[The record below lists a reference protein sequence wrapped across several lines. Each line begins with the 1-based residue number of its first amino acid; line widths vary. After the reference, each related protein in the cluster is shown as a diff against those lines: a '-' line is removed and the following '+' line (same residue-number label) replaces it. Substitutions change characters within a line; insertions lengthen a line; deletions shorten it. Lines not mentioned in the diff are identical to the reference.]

1 MSALERATRDL
12 SVPRELPGGIVITN
26 SLAENL
32 SQSEIGVTS
41 TDVGLARFISY
52 DNVGRLTAVVDIV
65 VICAACLIATVA
77 YQGLFLVAIGET
89 TWLLTIGGLS
99 GLLFVLVT
107 KSRGLYR
114 TAALLSGTEQR
125 NGLVSSWIVTL
136 LIITALLFLLKLG
149 SSYSRGSVIGF
160 SVIGLGL
167 LMGWRTL
174 LRTSLSRSILRG
186 TLAGPRAVVI
196 GGSEELSVLSALDVL
211 QKYGMREVGR
221 FEFSRTPN
229 FSRERDVANAA
240 IAAARAR
247 DAEQVLLALS
257 WADTRRRDFLSEKL
271 RILPLPVRLLPDQA
285 ADSIFSRCAR
295 QFGSEI
301 LFDLQQAPLSQFN
314 LASKRVVDV
323 LLSIVAL
330 SILSPLLLL
339 VSVAIKLDSPGPILF
354 RQSRRGFNG
363 KDFKIYKFRSMTVL
377 EDGQTICQARR
388 GDHRVTRVG
397 RMLRTT
403 SIDEL
408 PQLFNVLRGEM
419 SLVGPRP
426 HAIAHDSE
434 YNESIANYAFR
445 HHVKPGIT
453 GWAQVHGFRGETA
466 ELDLMKQRVERDIWY
481 INNWTLWLDFWI
493 ILLTCFEVT
502 RGRNAY

>member
-1 MSALERATRDL
+1 MGILERAATNL
-12 SVPRELPGGIVITN
+12 PRT
-26 SLAENL
+26 
-32 SQSEIGVTS
+32 EIGATS
-41 TDVGLARFISY
+41 TDIGLARFITY
-52 DNVGRLTAVVDIV
+52 DNIGPLTAVVDIV
-65 VICAACLIATVA
+65 VITASSLIATVA
-77 YQGLFLVAIGET
+77 YQGLFLASISDA
-89 TWLLTIGGLS
+89 TWLLAIGAHS

-114 TAALLSGTEQR
+114 TAALLSEAEQR
-125 NGLVSSWIVTL
+125 NGLVSSWIMTL

-160 SVIGLGL
+160 SVITLGL

-174 LRTSLSRSILRG
+174 LRTSLNRSILRG
-186 TLAGPRAVVI
+186 SLAGPRAVVI
-196 GGSEELSVLSALDVL
+196 GGSEELSVLSPLDVL
-211 QKYGMREVGR
+211 QKYGMREVAR
-221 FEFSRTPN
+221 FEFSRTSN
-229 FSRERDVANAA
+229 FGRERDVANAA
-240 IAAARAR
+240 IAAARATN
-247 DAEQVLLALS
+247 AEQVLLALS

-271 RILPLPVRLLPDQA
+271 RVLPLPVRLLPDQA
-285 ADSIFSRCAR
+285 ADLIFSQCAR
-295 QFGSEI
+295 RFGSEI
-301 LFDLQQAPLSQFN
+301 LFDLQQAPLSHFN
-314 LASKRVVDV
+314 LASKRFVDV
-323 LLSIVAL
+323 ILSIVAL
-330 SILSPLLLL
+330 LALSPLLAL
-339 VSVAIKLDSPGPILF
+339 VSIAIRLDSPGPILF
-354 RQSRRGFNG
+354 RQIRKGFNG

-388 GDHRVTRVG
+388 GDHRTTKVG

-426 HAIAHDSE
+426 HAVAHDSE
-434 YNESIANYAFR
+434 YNDSIANYAFR

-466 ELDLMKQRVERDIWY
+466 ELELMKQRVDLDIWY
-481 INNWTLWLDFWI
+481 INNWSPWLDLRI
-493 ILLTCFEVT
+493 ILMTCFEVA

>member
-1 MSALERATRDL
+1 MSVLEREPRDL
-12 SVPRELPGGIVITN
+12 SARRRLHKAAVFDNAAAGESPRSANG
-26 SLAENL
+26 S
-32 SQSEIGVTS
+32 TS
-41 TDVGLARFISY
+41 PDVGVARFIGY
-52 DNVGRLTAVVDIV
+52 GNIGVLTAAVDIA
-65 VICAACLIATVA
+65 VITASGLIATLA
-77 YQGLFLVAIGET
+77 YHLVAMGEA
-89 TWLLTIGGLS
+89 TWLLTIGAHS
-99 GLLFVLVT
+99 GLLFALVT

-114 TAALLSGTEQR
+114 PAALLSETEQR

-136 LIITALLFLLKLG
+136 LAVTALLFLLKLG
-149 SSYSRGSVIGF
+149 SNYSRGSVIGF
-160 SVIGLGL
+160 SVIGLGA
-167 LMGWRTL
+167 LMGWRTF
-174 LRTSLSRSILRG
+174 LRASLSRSILRG
-186 TLAGPRAVVI
+186 TLAGPRAIVI
-196 GGSEELSVLSALDVL
+196 GGSDELSALSGLDVL

-221 FEFSRTPN
+221 FEFSRTDN
-229 FSRERDVANAA
+229 FSCERDVANAA
-240 IAAARAR
+240 IVAARAIN
-247 DAEQVLLALS
+247 AEQILLALS

-271 RILPLPVRLLPDQA
+271 RVLPLPVRLLPDQA

-301 LFDLQQAPLSQFN
+301 LFDLQQAPLSQLS
-314 LASKRVVDV
+314 LASKRVLDV
-323 LLSIVAL
+323 TLSMVAL
-330 SILSPLLLL
+330 VLSSPLLLL
-339 VSVAIKLDSPGPILF
+339 VSIAIKLDSPGPILF

-377 EDGQTICQARR
+377 EDGESICQARR

-397 RMLRTT
+397 RVLRTT

-426 HAIAHDSE
+426 HAIAHDSA

-453 GWAQVHGFRGETA
+453 GWAQVCGSRGETA
-466 ELDLMKQRVERDIWY
+466 KLDLMKKRVELDIWY
-481 INNWTLWLDFWI
+481 INHWSLWLDLWI
-493 ILLTCFEVT
+493 ILLTCFEVV

>member
-1 MSALERATRDL
+1 MGVLDRTVTDL
-12 SVPRELPGGIVITN
+12 GARKEL
-26 SLAENL
+26 LD
-32 SQSEIGVTS
+32 
-41 TDVGLARFISY
+41 DVGLGRLITY
-52 DNVGRLTAVVDIV
+52 DNIGLLTAVVDIV
-65 VICAACLIATVA
+65 VITAACLIATVA
-77 YQGLFLVAIGET
+77 YQGLFLAAIGDA
-89 TWLLTIGGLS
+89 TWLLAVGAHS

-114 TAALLSGTEQR
+114 TAALLSETEQR
-125 NGLVSSWIVTL
+125 NGLVSSWIMTL
-136 LIITALLFLLKLG
+136 LMITALLFLLKLG
-149 SSYSRGSVIGF
+149 GSYSRGSVIGF
-160 SVIGLGL
+160 SVIALAL

-196 GGSEELSVLSALDVL
+196 GGTEELSVLSALDVL

-221 FEFSRTPN
+221 FEFSRTAN
-229 FSRERDVANAA
+229 FTRERDVANAA
-240 IAAARAR
+240 IAAARTTN
-247 DAEQVLLALS
+247 AEQVLLALS

-271 RILPLPVRLLPDQA
+271 RVLPLPVRLLPDQA
-285 ADSIFSRCAR
+285 ADLIFSRCAR
-295 QFGSEI
+295 RFGSEI
-301 LFDLQQAPLSQFN
+301 LFDLQQVPLSQFN

-323 LLSIVAL
+323 ILSIVAL
-330 SILSPLLLL
+330 VLLLPILLL
-339 VSVAIKLDSPGPILF
+339 VSVAIKLDSAGPILF
-354 RQSRRGFNG
+354 RQSRKGFNG

-388 GDHRVTRVG
+388 GDHRITRVG
-397 RMLRTT
+397 RILRTA

-426 HAIAHDSE
+426 HAIAHDGE
-434 YNESIANYAFR
+434 YTETIANYAFR

-466 ELDLMKQRVERDIWY
+466 KFELMKKRVELDIWY
-481 INNWTLWLDFWI
+481 INNWSLWLDLWI
-493 ILLTCFEVT
+493 ILLTCFEVA

>member
-1 MSALERATRDL
+1 MTILERAATDL
-12 SVPRELPGGIVITN
+12 SAPRELPDPTILRN
-26 SLAENL
+26 SFTEE
-32 SQSEIGVTS
+32 SSKSEIGATS
-41 TDVGLARFISY
+41 TNVGLGRLITY
-52 DNVGRLTAVVDIV
+52 DNIGLLTAVVDIV
-65 VICAACLIATVA
+65 VITASCLIATVA
-77 YQGLFLVAIGET
+77 YQGLFLAAIGDA
-89 TWLLTIGGLS
+89 TWLLAIGAHS
-99 GLLFVLVT
+99 SLLFVLVT

-114 TAALLSGTEQR
+114 PAALLSEAEQR
-125 NGLVSSWIVTL
+125 NGLVSSWIMTL

-149 SSYSRGSVIGF
+149 GSYSRGSVIGF
-160 SVIGLGL
+160 SVIALGL

-196 GGSEELSVLSALDVL
+196 GGTEELGVLSALDVL
-211 QKYGMREVGR
+211 QKYGIREVGR
-221 FEFSRTPN
+221 FEFSRTAN
-229 FSRERDVANAA
+229 FTRERDVAHAA
-240 IAAARAR
+240 IAAARATN
-247 DAEQVLLALS
+247 AEQVLLALS

-271 RILPLPVRLLPDQA
+271 RVLPLPVRLLPDQA
-285 ADSIFSRCAR
+285 ADLIFSRCAR

-301 LFDLQQAPLSQFN
+301 LFDLQQSPLSQFN

-323 LLSIVAL
+323 ILSIVAL
-330 SILSPLLLL
+330 LLLSPLLLL
-339 VSVAIKLDSPGPILF
+339 ASVAIKLDSAGPILF
-354 RQSRRGFNG
+354 RQSRKGFNG

-388 GDHRVTRVG
+388 GDHRITRVG
-397 RMLRTT
+397 RILRT
-403 SIDEL
+403 SSVDEL

-426 HAIAHDSE
+426 HAIAHDNE
-434 YNESIANYAFR
+434 YTETIANYAFR

-466 ELDLMKQRVERDIWY
+466 KLDLMKKRVELDIWY
-481 INNWTLWLDFWI
+481 INNWSLWLDLWI